1 MDVEEE
7 PAVVVIIDEA
17 SEVDLVE
24 YDVARLGE
32 LLAVQHGRQREE
44 DQDQLGSLSQHAR
57 LGPIGSVP

>member
-7 PAVVVIIDEA
+7 PAVVVV
-17 SEVDLVE
+17 VDVAPEMDLIE

-32 LLAVQHGRQREE
+32 LEEVQRGRQREE
-44 DQDQLGSLSQHAR
+44 DQEQLGSLSQHAR